1 MERQMYV
8 LEYLE
13 NARTKNPFRALK
25 MKDLIEKQRS
35 GAGSRDRQEL
45 HRMIQ
50 QEQEEDW
57 ATEMAM
63 AHSDD
68 EVGGYVPRARRGDLG
83 QYLSKDLNQ
92 FSHVL
97 NRINSLKQY
106 KKLQQLKSLQKPYSS
121 STPYLELNAK
131 QNSVSKS
138 KSKSASRTRHTLSP
152 THVGSSYNKTMNVRT
167 HATGH

>member
-1 MERQMYV
+1 MLNARSSEGMIDTVDSNKSMRSYSEHEMTLVNRSYLVDTDRMFRHLHRKSQNYDVLRGIGEAQAQLGQRPLSKMERQMYV

-25 MKDLIEKQRS
+25 MKDLLEKQRS

-57 ATEMAM
+57 AAEMAM

-83 QYLSKDLNQ
+83 QYLSKDLN
-92 FSHVL
+92 
-97 NRINSLKQY
+97 
-106 KKLQQLKSLQKPYSS
+106 
-121 STPYLELNAK
+121 
-131 QNSVSKS
+131 
-138 KSKSASRTRHTLSP
+138 
-152 THVGSSYNKTMNVRT
+152 
-167 HATGH
+167 